1 MLSTAVSQADVIK
14 NKNKIIKNEMFNN
27 SNATDALHQT
37 NIRKR
42 DVFREI
48 SATSAA
54 SGESRTLCN

>member
-1 MLSTAVSQADVIK
+1 
-14 NKNKIIKNEMFNN
+14 MFNN

-48 SATSAA
+48 SVTSDK
-54 SGESRTLCN
+54 